1 MNPNVGKYTYS
12 EVKKM
17 TIFER
22 YELFGCL
29 EAEDVMKSMLKESKE
44 EAFTGPQEELVETK
58 LFEKYGLEPPP
69 TYPALYV
76 PTVPCEK
83 LNPGSPFA

>member
-12 EVKKM
+12 EVKEM
-17 TIFER
+17 TIFRR

-44 EAFTGPQEELVETK
+44 EAFTGPQEEVAQ
-58 LFEKYGLEPPP
+58 LEEIVDIH
-69 TYPALYV
+69 YI
-76 PTVPCEK
+76 E
-83 LNPGSPFA
+83 NN

>member
-12 EVKKM
+12 EVKEM
-17 TIFER
+17 TIFRR

-44 EAFTGPQEELVETK
+44 EAFTGGRNEIAQLEEMVDIHYIE
-58 LFEKYGLEPPP
+58 
-69 TYPALYV
+69 
-76 PTVPCEK
+76 
-83 LNPGSPFA
+83 NN

>member
-12 EVKKM
+12 EVKEM
-17 TIFER
+17 TIFRR

-44 EAFTGPQEELVETK
+44 EAFTCPKYEISQLEEMVDIHYIE
-58 LFEKYGLEPPP
+58 
-69 TYPALYV
+69 
-76 PTVPCEK
+76 
-83 LNPGSPFA
+83 NN

>member
-12 EVKKM
+12 EVKEM
-17 TIFER
+17 TIFRR

-44 EAFTGPQEELVETK
+44 EAFTGSELALAQLEEMVDIHYIE
-58 LFEKYGLEPPP
+58 
-69 TYPALYV
+69 
-76 PTVPCEK
+76 
-83 LNPGSPFA
+83 NN

>member
-12 EVKKM
+12 EVKEM
-17 TIFER
+17 TIFGR

-44 EAFTGPQEELVETK
+44 EAFTGSELESAQLEEMVDIHYIE
-58 LFEKYGLEPPP
+58 
-69 TYPALYV
+69 
-76 PTVPCEK
+76 
-83 LNPGSPFA
+83 NN

>member
-12 EVKKM
+12 EVKEM
-17 TIFER
+17 TIFRR

-44 EAFTGPQEELVETK
+44 GAFTGSELESAQLEEMVDIHYI
-58 LFEKYGLEPPP
+58 EK
-69 TYPALYV
+69 
-76 PTVPCEK
+76 
-83 LNPGSPFA
+83 

>member
-17 TIFER
+17 TIFRR

-44 EAFTGPQEELVETK
+44 EAFTGPQEEVAQLEEMVDIHYVE
-58 LFEKYGLEPPP
+58 
-69 TYPALYV
+69 
-76 PTVPCEK
+76 
-83 LNPGSPFA
+83 NN

>member
-17 TIFER
+17 TIFRR

-29 EAEDVMKSMLKESKE
+29 EAEDVMKSMLKEG
-44 EAFTGPQEELVETK
+44 GPQDEISQLEEMVDIHYI
-58 LFEKYGLEPPP
+58 EK
-69 TYPALYV
+69 
-76 PTVPCEK
+76 
-83 LNPGSPFA
+83 

>member
-12 EVKKM
+12 EVKEM
-17 TIFER
+17 TIFRR

-44 EAFTGPQEELVETK
+44 EAFTGGQAEIAQLEEMVDIHYIE
-58 LFEKYGLEPPP
+58 
-69 TYPALYV
+69 
-76 PTVPCEK
+76 
-83 LNPGSPFA
+83 NN

>member
-12 EVKKM
+12 EVKEM
-17 TIFER
+17 TIFRR

-44 EAFTGPQEELVETK
+44 EAFTGSELESAQLEEMVDIHYIE
-58 LFEKYGLEPPP
+58 
-69 TYPALYV
+69 
-76 PTVPCEK
+76 
-83 LNPGSPFA
+83 NN

>member
-17 TIFER
+17 TIFRR

-29 EAEDVMKSMLKESKE
+29 EAEDVMKSMLREAKE
-44 EAFTGPQEELVETK
+44 EAFTGPQDEISQLEEMVDIHYIE
-58 LFEKYGLEPPP
+58 
-69 TYPALYV
+69 
-76 PTVPCEK
+76 
-83 LNPGSPFA
+83 NN

>member
-12 EVKKM
+12 EVKEM
-17 TIFER
+17 TIFRR

-44 EAFTGPQEELVETK
+44 EAFTGSELESTQLEEMVDIHYIE
-58 LFEKYGLEPPP
+58 
-69 TYPALYV
+69 
-76 PTVPCEK
+76 
-83 LNPGSPFA
+83 NN

>member
-1 MNPNVGKYTYS
+1 MNSNVGKYTYS

-17 TIFER
+17 TIFQR

-44 EAFTGPQEELVETK
+44 DACSGSEQETAMEQAIEDIGDDFIETEE
-58 LFEKYGLEPPP
+58 FIKYG
-69 TYPALYV
+69 
-76 PTVPCEK
+76 
-83 LNPGSPFA
+83 

>member
-12 EVKKM
+12 EVKEM
-17 TIFER
+17 TIFRR

-44 EAFTGPQEELVETK
+44 EAFTGSELESAQLEEMIDIHYIE
-58 LFEKYGLEPPP
+58 
-69 TYPALYV
+69 
-76 PTVPCEK
+76 
-83 LNPGSPFA
+83 NN

>member
-1 MNPNVGKYTYS
+1 MNPNAGKYTR
-12 EVKKM
+12 EQVEKM

-44 EAFTGPQEELVETK
+44 EAFTGSEQETAMEQAIEDIGDDFIETEE
-58 LFEKYGLEPPP
+58 FIKYG
-69 TYPALYV
+69 
-76 PTVPCEK
+76 
-83 LNPGSPFA
+83 